1 MIFFS
6 SSVSLAARRY
16 CLTSISV
23 SLSIVTAPSRKVNP
37 CAKDS
42 ISTPGP
48 SGLKVAAHK
57 ALNRVNVKPSTP
69 APAASGGNDT
79 HAPSSGSTTRDA
91 FAKFRAM
98 VSPLVFALRRLF
110 DSYGCR

>member
-6 SSVSLAARRY
+6 SSLFP
-16 CLTSISV
+16 
-23 SLSIVTAPSRKVNP
+23 LSIVTTPSRKVNP
-37 CAKDS
+37 YAKDS

-69 APAASGGNDT
+69 STAASGGSDT
-79 HAPSSGSTTRDA
+79 HAPSSGSTTQDA

-98 VSPLVFALRRLF
+98 VSPLMLALRRIF
-110 DSYGCR
+110 YS